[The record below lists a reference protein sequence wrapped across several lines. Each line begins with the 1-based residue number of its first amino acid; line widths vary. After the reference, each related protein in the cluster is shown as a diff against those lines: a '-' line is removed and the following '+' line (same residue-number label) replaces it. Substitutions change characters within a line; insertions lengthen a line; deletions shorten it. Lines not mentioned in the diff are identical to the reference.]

1 MKFELIWVKF
11 LKSEIEYIE
20 PELFRN
26 EDRVSAYFSLKNPA
40 LFSGESRNIS
50 GLNLGLNTDDSE
62 KVIEGNRHF
71 LLESLGIQTERIAY
85 ADQVHGTR
93 IQEVTEAGTCPE
105 TDALITRMPGLA
117 LAIQVAD
124 CAAVLLADPENRVV
138 GAVHAGW
145 RGAAGD
151 IVPSAIEKMKEAGAE
166 PAGMKAFVSPCIS
179 RRHFE
184 VGPEVAEL
192 FPGKYVDYESFDK
205 PHINLKAFLEYQLI
219 KCGLSEGRIEV
230 HAGCTVA
237 DSNSY
242 YSYRREK
249 ERSGRMMGIISL
261 KGEN

>member
-1 MKFELIWVKF
+1 M
-11 LKSEIEYIE
+11 KSEIEHIE
-20 PELFRN
+20 PALFRE
-26 EDRVSAYFSLKNPA
+26 EDRILAYFSLKNPA
-40 LFSGESRNIS
+40 LAADGSGSIR
-50 GLNLGLNTDDSE
+50 GLNLGLNTGE
-62 KVIEGNRHF
+62 PGKVIESNRRMF
-71 LLESLGIQTERIAY
+71 LESVGIHAERIAY

-93 IQEVTEAGTCPE
+93 VQEVTEGGTYPE
-105 TDALITRMPGLA
+105 TDGLITRVSGLA

-192 FPGKYVDYESFDK
+192 FPDEFVDYESFAK
-205 PHINLKAFLEYQLI
+205 PHISLKGFLEYQLI
-219 KCGLSEGRIEV
+219 GCGLSEGRIEV

-237 DSNSY
+237 DKSSY

-249 ERSGRMMGIISL
+249 EKSGRMMGIISL
-261 KGEN
+261 KGEI